1 MRSDPPSIA
10 ASTSVPL
17 GDAAVPLATR
27 ASPWPRERHL
37 GHASVTLATTAVLG
51 ARFVGYFGRSRG
63 QRARGV
69 AKDAGR
75 DSPGEAPVAAVHRCG
90 NAYGPRPVKPP
101 VSETPIRLPRHADPA
116 AAARRPVDG
125 VEVIVWSSRGAGR
138 QRLNHKVIAC

>member
-37 GHASVTLATTAVLG
+37 GHASVTLATTAVLD

-75 DSPGEAPVAAVHRCG
+75 DPPGEAPVAAVHRCG
-90 NAYGPRPVKPP
+90 NAYGARPRETFQYPRQPSVYRD
-101 VSETPIRLPRHADPA
+101 TPIADPA
-116 AAARRPVDG
+116 AAARRPV
-125 VEVIVWSSRGAGR
+125 ERSR
-138 QRLNHKVIAC
+138 

>member
-90 NAYGPRPVKPP
+90 NAYGPRPVKPSSIRDSHP
-101 VSETPIRLPRHADPA
+101 FTETRDPA
-116 AAARRPVDG
+116 AAARRR
-125 VEVIVWSSRGAGR
+125 VEVIVWSSPGR
-138 QRLNHKVIAC
+138 ASPRRSLILFGVSA